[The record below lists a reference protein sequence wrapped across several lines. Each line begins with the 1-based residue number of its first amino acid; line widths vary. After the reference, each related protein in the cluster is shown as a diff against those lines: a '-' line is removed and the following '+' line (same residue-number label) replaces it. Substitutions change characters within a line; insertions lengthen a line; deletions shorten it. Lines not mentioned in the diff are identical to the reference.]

1 MTHLATQRATRS
13 LRLPSPTAVCM
24 AVLVLF
30 TAHPSL
36 SLAAQLGLAQIP
48 AGNGGREP
56 APNIILSVDDSGSM
70 GWSDSPTMAGL
81 KAALNNA
88 FSTSAVGDDTIRL
101 GFQAMWRCRGFGDN
115 QFKNYGDTCP
125 ENRVRPF
132 SGTHRQGFNTWVNS
146 LGPKDNTPSHLMIKN
161 AGEFMKTTGIWNP
174 YAKNPGIQ
182 ETPLLAC
189 RKSFQI
195 FMTDGEWNYPKANG
209 NDPTTARNADGT
221 PRTLPD
227 GTGYDPYNTDAFPNT
242 DTIPQTHIYADTY
255 GGAIT
260 GYQQTITG
268 YEQKIVSYE
277 QKITGYKQIRTG
289 YEQKIKSYE
298 QKIIGYKNNGRPIY
312 GDDLDRPIYVD
323 DKSKPIY
330 ADDIYNPIYGNDLTK
345 PIYGDDTSKP
355 IYGQNVPIYGV
366 STLSDFVFDYWAT
379 DLQPGIANEV
389 RPMIKA
395 PGSIN
400 FGTAAS
406 PYWLEEYWNPKNN
419 PATWQSLTTYTIGF
433 GNGAALSKTTAPK
446 WGGTT
451 GTTWS
456 GGDYD
461 KLIMG
466 QVGWGDVGADTN
478 DNTNGTTYDVARRQ
492 ELWHM
497 AINGRGRYVSAN
509 NSAELATAFSEIVN
523 QIIQDASTPIAS
535 IAANTQTIT
544 SGTRVYLAGYNST
557 KWKGTLEARPLTSS
571 NTLSSTVDWEAGAR
585 LDLKTPANRVI
596 LTSSSTAGYDAS
608 GTATPGGAPF
618 VWSSLSNDQKS
629 ALKQGDSDTI
639 AQERIDY
646 LRGDRSKEVESGG
659 AYRNRGNR
667 LGDIVNSNI
676 WVTTKPNL
684 GYTFDSYATFRAA
697 QASRPGMV
705 YVGANDGMLHGFDVT
720 TGDER
725 LAYVPKGVYN
735 KLAGLTQPSYD
746 HTYTVDGHPF
756 TGDFRTGSSWATAL
770 VSGLAGGGK
779 GYFVLDVTAPGN
791 FAATTAA
798 AASTVLVDTTD
809 GVDADIGHIYSEP
822 VTDASNSERV
832 VNIAKL
838 NNGRWAAILGNGVN
852 SSSEKAVLLIQYL
865 DGDRSLKKIELD
877 GTGANGNGLS
887 NPQVIDIDGN
897 GTADV
902 AYAGD
907 MRGNLWKIDLSSA
920 TASNWRSYFPLS
932 SGTAVPMFVAQDTAN
947 TRQPITTA
955 PQWATHPDGGLM
967 LAFGTGREITQ
978 ADRTTNSVQTLYAVR
993 DNTTFA
999 PSATPMMSGGTTISG
1014 GRADLV
1020 LQTLTSTMTINQQQF
1035 GKTSANVVNYSGGSA
1050 KRGFYL
1056 EFPALGER
1064 AVYNGGKLS
1073 DRLIYIRSRIPAVG
1087 TQNSSNEETCEPN
1100 ATAAEEYFTVLDIVT
1115 GAPSTKKVFDT
1126 DGGGFTGT
1134 EEAGVSRWKYGKEDR
1149 LLMRT
1154 GKPGEFASISPQA
1167 PNNSN
1172 TNDPTRQAMGFN
1184 TNLRLVNVG
1193 WRQLQ

>member
-1 MTHLATQRATRS
+1 MTHLAASHSRA
-13 LRLPSPTAVCM
+13 LRHLPSPSAVCM
-24 AVLVLF
+24 AVLVLL
-30 TAHPSL
+30 TAQPGL
-36 SLAAQLGLAQIP
+36 GLAAQLGLAQIP

-56 APNIILSVDDSGSM
+56 APNIIISVDDSGSM
-70 GWSDSPTMAGL
+70 GNSGIASL

-101 GFQAMWRCRGFGDN
+101 GFQAMWRCRGFGSDLTYR
-115 QFKNYGDTCP
+115 YGGSCP

-132 SGTHRQGFNTWVNS
+132 SGTHRQGFNSWVES
-146 LGPKDNTPSHLMIKN
+146 LAPSSNTPSHMMIKN

-174 YAKNPGIQ
+174 YAKDPGTQ

-195 FMTDGEWNYPKANG
+195 FMTDGEWNSEFDYG

-227 GTGYDPYNTDAFPNT
+227 GTQYDPYNTDAYPAT
-242 DTIPQTHIYADTY
+242 DTIPQTHAYSDGF

-260 GYQQTITG
+260 GYEQTATFTG
-268 YEQKIVSYE
+268 DYD
-277 QKITGYKQIRTG
+277 RR
-289 YEQKIKSYE
+289 
-298 QKIIGYKNNGRPIY
+298 GRPIY
-312 GDDLDRPIYVD
+312 SYADDTSRPIYG
-323 DKSKPIY
+323 
-330 ADDIYNPIYGNDLTK
+330 A
-345 PIYGDDTSKP
+345 
-355 IYGQNVPIYGV
+355 
-366 STLSDFVFDYWAT
+366 STVSDFVFDYWAT

-400 FGTAAS
+400 FGTTAT
-406 PYWLEEYWNPKNN
+406 PYWLEEYWNPRNN

-433 GNGAALSKTTAPK
+433 GNGASLSTSTSPK

-456 GGDYD
+456 GGEYD
-461 KLIMG
+461 KLIKG
-466 QVGWGDVGADTN
+466 QVTWGDPFNSSDAV
-478 DNTNGTTYDVARRQ
+478 RK

-497 AINGRGRYVSAN
+497 AINGRGRYVSASN
-509 NSAELATAFSEIVN
+509 ATELATAFSEIVN

-557 KWKGTLEARPLTSS
+557 KWKGTLEARPLTST

-585 LDLKTPANRVI
+585 LDLKNPANRVI

-618 VWSSLSNDQKS
+618 AWSSLSADQKT

-646 LRGDRSKEVESGG
+646 LRGDRSKEVDSGG
-659 AYRNRGNR
+659 SYRNRGNR

-684 GYTFDSYATFRAA
+684 GYTFDNYAGFRAA

-725 LAYVPKGVYN
+725 LAYVPKGVYS
-735 KLAGLTQPSYD
+735 KLASLTQPSYD

-756 TGDFRTGSSWATAL
+756 TGDFRSGSNWATAL

-779 GYFVLDVTAPGN
+779 GYFVLDVTAPGS

-809 GVDADIGHIYSEP
+809 GTDTDIGHIYAEP
-822 VTDASNSERV
+822 VTDASNTERV

-838 NNGRWAAILGNGVN
+838 NNGRWAAIMGNGVN
-852 SSSEKAVLLIQYL
+852 STSEKAVLLIQYL

-877 GTGANGNGLS
+877 GTGANGNGLA

-907 MRGNLWKIDLSSA
+907 MRGNFWKIDLSSA
-920 TASNWRSYFPLS
+920 TASNWRSYFPLG
-932 SGTAVPMFVAQDTAN
+932 SGTAVPLYVAQDTAT

-967 LAFGTGREITQ
+967 LAFGTGRELTQ

-993 DNTTFA
+993 DNTVFA
-999 PSATPMMSGGTTISG
+999 PSATPMMSGGTVISG
-1014 GRADLV
+1014 GRTDLV
-1020 LQTLTSTMTINQQQF
+1020 AQTLTSTMTINQQQF

-1087 TQNSSNEETCEPN
+1087 NQNSSNEETCEPN

-1149 LLMRT
+1149 LLLRT